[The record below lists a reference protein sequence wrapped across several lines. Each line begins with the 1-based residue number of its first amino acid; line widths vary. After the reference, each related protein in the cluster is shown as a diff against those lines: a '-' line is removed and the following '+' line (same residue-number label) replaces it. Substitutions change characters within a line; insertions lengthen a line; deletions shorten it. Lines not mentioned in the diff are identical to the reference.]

1 MKTVLAIMLMICIGA
16 ALAIWVGTH
25 TAEITKSHFDEV
37 NRVFEEA
44 RMSYSA
50 PPGIRIV
57 GVYAL

>member
-44 RMSYSA
+44 
-50 PPGIRIV
+50 GI
-57 GVYAL
+57 GL